1 MIRINK
7 QTVNSFI
14 DFIKR
19 SKNVVIFT
27 HTNPDGDAVGSALA
41 LVSMF
46 KQLNIK
52 TNVIIPNRVPEN
64 LRWLPNF
71 ETICEGIP
79 KIEVEK
85 ILLSADIVICVDFNQ
100 ACRVERYTQ
109 ILSSCN
115 KPIVLIDHHTNP
127 QLRADIIFSYIKV
140 SSTCELIYHIF
151 KHIPIVKANI
161 DFATCIYVGIVT
173 DTGIF
178 KYSSNYISTF
188 QTVIELIRLG
198 IDKDEITQNIYNAV
212 SKNSLRL
219 LGYSLNER
227 MVVLDDLYT
236 AYIYLNSE
244 DLKKFNYQPGDTENF
259 VNYPLSIKNIHFTAL
274 FQERESD
281 IKISFRSEGDF
292 EVNKF
297 AKEYFNG
304 GGHKNASGGKSY
316 KSLDDTI
323 NEFKE
328 LVKKHAKDIINS
340 KNNI

>member
-7 QTVNSFI
+7 KAINSFI
-14 DFIKR
+14 DFIKK
-19 SKNVVIFT
+19 SKNIVIFT

-41 LVSMF
+41 LVSIL
-46 KQLNIK
+46 KQLNKK

-100 ACRVERYTQ
+100 ASRVEKYTQ
-109 ILSSCN
+109 ILNSCD
-115 KPIVLIDHHTNP
+115 KPIILIDHHTNP
-127 QLRADIIFSYIKV
+127 QLRADIAFSHLNV

-151 KHIPIVKANI
+151 KHIPFFEADV

-178 KYSSNYISTF
+178 KYSSNNISTF
-188 QTVIELIRLG
+188 QTVIDLINLG
-198 IDKDEITQNIYNAV
+198 IDKDTITQNIYN
-212 SKNSLRL
+212 SLSENSLRL

-227 MVVLDDLYT
+227 MVVLDNLYT

-281 IKISFRSEGDF
+281 IKISFRSVGSF

-297 AKEYFNG
+297 AAKYFNG

-316 KSLDDTI
+316 KSLDDAI

-328 LVKKHAKDIINS
+328 LAKKYAKDIINS
-340 KNNI
+340 KNSI

>member
-1 MIRINK
+1 VININK
-7 QTVNSFI
+7 QAISSFV

-19 SKNVVIFT
+19 SKNIAIFT
-27 HTNPDGDAVGSALA
+27 HTNPDGDAIGSALA

-46 KQLNIK
+46 KQLNIE
-52 TNVIIPNRVPEN
+52 TNVIIPNYVPEN

-71 ETICEGIP
+71 ETIHEGIP

-85 ILLSADIVICVDFNQ
+85 ILQSTDIVICVDFNQ
-100 ACRVERYTQ
+100 ASRVEKYTQ
-109 ILSSCN
+109 ILNGCD
-115 KPIVLIDHHTNP
+115 KPLILIDHHTNP
-127 QLRADIIFSYIKV
+127 QLKAEVVFSYIEV

-151 KHIPIVKANI
+151 KHIPIVKANV

-173 DTGIF
+173 DTGVF

-188 QTVIELIRLG
+188 QTVIDLINLG
-198 IDKDEITQNIYNAV
+198 IDKDTITQNIYNTL
-212 SKNSLRL
+212 SENSLRL
-219 LGYSLNER
+219 LGYSINER

-236 AYIYLNSE
+236 AYIYLSSE

-259 VNYPLSIKNIHFTAL
+259 VNYPLSIKYIYFTAL

-281 IKISFRSEGDF
+281 IKISFRSVGSF

-297 AKEYFNG
+297 AEKYFNG

-328 LVKKHAKDIINS
+328 LAKKHAKEIINS
-340 KNNI
+340 KK